1 MGRTLVVLNP
11 NTSAETTRLL
21 VAIARDAVRG
31 EEVHVV
37 GETAARGPSII
48 TDPAALA
55 ASAGEVVASARR
67 SVLLHDPAALVVAAF
82 GDPGAAEAAEATGL
96 PVVGI
101 GAAAVRAAGAT
112 GRRFAIA
119 TTTSRLEGTLQALV
133 ASAGDPRD
141 YAGCFLTASDAEQ
154 LRDPVRLHAELR
166 EAVLRA
172 EAAGAEAVIIGGGP
186 LSAAAEL
193 LAAEFAGRLP
203 IVEPIR
209 AAVAE
214 ALLATS
220 PLAPSPA

>member
-21 VAIARDAVRG
+21 VGIARDAARG
-31 EEVHVV
+31 EDVRVV
-37 GETAARGPSII
+37 GETAASGPSII
-48 TDPAALA
+48 TDPAGLA
-55 ASAGEVVASARR
+55 ASVGEVLASARR
-67 SVLLHDPAALVVAAF
+67 AVLLHDPEVLVVAAF

-96 PVVGI
+96 PVIGI
-101 GAAAVRAAGAT
+101 GAAAVRAAGAR

-119 TTTSRLEGTLQALV
+119 TTTSRLEGVLRALV
-133 ASAGDPRD
+133 ASAGDPED
-141 YAGCFLTASDAEQ
+141 YAGCFLTASDAEE
-154 LRDPVRLHAELR
+154 LSDPVRLHAELR
-166 EAVLRA
+166 VAVLRA

-214 ALLATS
+214 ALLVAS